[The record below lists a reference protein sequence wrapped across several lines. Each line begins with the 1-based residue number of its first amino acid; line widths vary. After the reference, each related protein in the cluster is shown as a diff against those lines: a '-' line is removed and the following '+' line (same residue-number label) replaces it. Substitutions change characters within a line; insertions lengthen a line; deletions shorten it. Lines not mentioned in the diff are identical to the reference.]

1 MRINNQKFYIQ
12 LLSLF
17 SLFILL
23 IGSLNLSRVS
33 AEGGDDSIVEIEGA
47 NVELTVDAPYSL
59 TKDDGTLVFF
69 DTVEDYNAYLDSQII
84 KIVPICATC
93 NKTTTTTITT
103 NTAKEKWVNYHFLQT
118 LGLKLAVIL
127 FLVGNHILFL
137 VLIVM
142 MDLMWVL
149 A

>member
-1 MRINNQKFYIQ
+1 MTINNQKFYIQ

-59 TKDDGTLVFF
+59 IKDDGTIAFF
-69 DTVEDYNAYLDSQII
+69 DTVEDYNAYLDS
-84 KIVPICATC
+84 
-93 NKTTTTTITT
+93 
-103 NTAKEKWVNYHFLQT
+103 
-118 LGLKLAVIL
+118 
-127 FLVGNHILFL
+127 
-137 VLIVM
+137 
-142 MDLMWVL
+142 
-149 A
+149 

>member
-59 TKDDGTLVFF
+59 TKDDGTIVFF

-93 NKTTTTTITT
+93 NKTKTTTIKT
-103 NTAKEKWVNYHFLQT
+103 NTAKEKWLNYHPLT
-118 LGLKLAVIL
+118 NAWAKASSYTISRG
-127 FLVGNHILFL
+127 
-137 VLIVM
+137 
-142 MDLMWVL
+142 
-149 A
+149 